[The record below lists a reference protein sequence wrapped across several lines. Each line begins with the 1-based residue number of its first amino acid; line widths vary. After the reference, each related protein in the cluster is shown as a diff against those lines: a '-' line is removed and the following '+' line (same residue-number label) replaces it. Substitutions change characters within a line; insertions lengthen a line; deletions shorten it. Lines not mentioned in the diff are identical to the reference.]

1 MSIVSDSRALFDEWI
16 AAVAAA
22 LRTSVGRL
30 LPRSE
35 VILTEA
41 DDGLFTAK
49 RTLVR
54 QQKGSSLPETAFRI
68 VDGRPSPP
76 LPAEWVAALRGCRIV
91 FRLNPGHVLFRPLEF
106 PQQATEF
113 LGGMIRAQID
123 RLTPWSAPEAVFGW
137 SEPAVVGDR
146 VQLILAATAERAIEP
161 LVALGERLGAQRVAG
176 VVHHAPGDGEVQL
189 IKVFDV
195 PVEGAP
201 GPVIDVP
208 RALRLGL
215 LGAAAAAAATL
226 AVSTYVVNGFDVE
239 RQQIQHQIAER
250 RAALRLNQNGSAG
263 SAQAMLVKRKQT
275 TPATVMVLESI
286 SKALPDGTY
295 VTELHIE
302 GDKVQI
308 VGVTQDAPP
317 LIRLIEQSPQ
327 FIRAT
332 FFAPTTRS
340 QSEPGER
347 FHIEAHLKPYFG
359 PAS

>member
-1 MSIVSDSRALFDEWI
+1 MSIVSDGMALFDEWI

-22 LRTSVGRL
+22 LHTLVGRV
-30 LPRSE
+30 LPRCE
-35 VILTEA
+35 VILTEV
-41 DDGLFTAK
+41 DDGLFTA
-49 RTLVR
+49 RRIPLR
-54 QQKGSSLPETAFRI
+54 QQEGSGQSETKFRI
-68 VDGRPSPP
+68 VDGEPSPP
-76 LPAEWVAALRGCRIV
+76 VPAEWVAALRGGRIV
-91 FRLNPGHVLFRPLEF
+91 FRLNRDHVLFRPLEF

-113 LGGMIRAQID
+113 LDGMIRAQID
-123 RLTPWSAPEAVFGW
+123 RLTPWSAQEAVFGW
-137 SEPAVVGDR
+137 SEPTVAGDR
-146 VQLILAATAERAIEP
+146 VQLILAATAKRAIEP
-161 LVALGERLGAQRVAG
+161 LVALGGRLGAQRVAG
-176 VVHHAPGDGEVQL
+176 TVDHAPGDGEVQP

-195 PVEGAP
+195 AVDGAA
-201 GPVIDVP
+201 GAIINVP

-215 LGAAAAAAATL
+215 FGATAAAAATL
-226 AVSTYVVNGFDVE
+226 AVSTYVVNSFDLE
-239 RQQIQHQIAER
+239 RQQIQHQIVER
-250 RAALRLNQNGSAG
+250 RAALRLNQNGAAG
-263 SAQAMLVKRKQT
+263 SAQAVLVKRKQT
-275 TPATVMVLESI
+275 TPATVMVLESV

-332 FFAPTTRS
+332 FFAPTTRT
-340 QSEPGER
+340 QNEPGER

>member
-1 MSIVSDSRALFDEWI
+1 MSIVSDSRALLDEWI

-22 LRTSVGRL
+22 LRTSVGRV

-54 QQKGSSLPETAFRI
+54 QQRGSGLPETTFRI
-68 VDGRPSPP
+68 VDGEPSPP
-76 LPAEWVAALRGCRIV
+76 LPAEWVAALRGCPIV

-113 LGGMIRAQID
+113 LDGMIRAQID
-123 RLTPWSAPEAVFGW
+123 RLTPWGPQEAVFGW
-137 SEPAVVGDR
+137 SEPTVAGDR
-146 VQLILAATAERAIEP
+146 VQFTLAATTKHAIEP
-161 LVALGERLGAQRVAG
+161 LVTLGERLGARRVAG
-176 VVHHAPGDGEVQL
+176 IVDGAPDVDEVHL

-195 PVEGAP
+195 PVEGAA
-201 GPVIDVP
+201 GAVINMP

-226 AVSTYVVNGFDVE
+226 AVSTYVVNGFDIE
-239 RQQIQHQIAER
+239 RRQIQHQIAER
-250 RAALRLNQNGSAG
+250 RAALHLNQNGAAG

-275 TPATVMVLESI
+275 TPATVIVLESI

-332 FFAPTTRS
+332 FFAPTTRT
-340 QSEPGER
+340 QNEPGER